1 MDEEFKRASTLYEDE
16 TAKKQLTKFKVP
28 EIIIRKCEHYSP
40 ECCEVSREAVN
51 LGLAKAVF
59 PCNGNIPPDC
69 VIRQD
74 LAAGKTIQELYE
86 K

>member
-1 MDEEFKRASTLYEDE
+1 MDEEFKRASTLYKDE
-16 TAKKQLTKFKVP
+16 TSKKQFTKFKVP
-28 EIIIRKCEHYSP
+28 PMISRKCEHYSP

-51 LGLAKAVF
+51 LGLAKKVF
-59 PCNGNIPPDC
+59 PCTGDIPPDC

-74 LAAGKTIQELYE
+74 LKAGKTIQELYQ